1 MFLFLSLYSSSSHS
15 LCLLCFVPSNKI
27 FALPL
32 TNYTRYFQK
41 LFCICMVEENKIL
54 VKPKDYLDMHTNYLT
69 TIKTNTHRSCIKLI
83 FFYRIDGKSFK
94 SRMFIHV
101 SIKIY
106 YNAVVIIHLL
116 ILLDTQKKLVSFSCN
131 KEDIFESQKEGF
143 K

>member
-1 MFLFLSLYSSSSHS
+1 
-15 LCLLCFVPSNKI
+15 
-27 FALPL
+27 
-32 TNYTRYFQK
+32 
-41 LFCICMVEENKIL
+41 
-54 VKPKDYLDMHTNYLT
+54 
-69 TIKTNTHRSCIKLI
+69 
-83 FFYRIDGKSFK
+83 
-94 SRMFIHV
+94 MFIHV